1 MKYTDSSSL
10 INVNTKLATN
20 IMVTPNTKSRQNHYY
35 KQGLGQR
42 HHAKTPPRNGQRK
55 TTPSPT
61 SADCFKTPQNSGKAQ
76 ISRCASEPIHRA
88 KQQTRRSVT
97 PTKPGQ
103 FLSSSPLTFAGPKC
117 LEPPT
122 PTSLP
127 RPPTTWTK
135 MEQPASCSA
144 RQALTFDDL
153 VNHENNMNDMSQQLK
168 MLLKVQA

>member
-1 MKYTDSSSL
+1 MC
-10 INVNTKLATN
+10 NTKLASN
-20 IMVTPNTKSRQNHYY
+20 IMVTPNTKSRQNQYY
-35 KQGLGQR
+35 KQGPAPGQR
-42 HHAKTPPRNGQRK
+42 HAKTPPRNGQRK

-61 SADCFKTPQNSGKAQ
+61 SDCFKTPQNNKAQ
-76 ISRCASEPIHRA
+76 IMRCASEPLNRA
-88 KQQTRRSVT
+88 AKSSRRSVT
-97 PTKPGQ
+97 PTKPQ
-103 FLSSSPLTFAGPKC
+103 ALLSYSPLTFAGPKC

-135 MEQPASCSA
+135 INQPAIMNCSSA

-153 VNHENNMNDMSQQLK
+153 INHESNMNDMSQQLK